1 MLLISQTMKYLE
13 MRQKNEKKKHIILSL
28 LINFHWSTKY

>member
-13 MRQKNEKKKHIILSL
+13 MRQKNEKKHIILSL